1 VRTRN
6 RLEASR
12 LLPSG
17 ASRLLSAILLCLVA
31 ASPLAAD
38 PRTPFDP
45 NTYLDP
51 IRDFF
56 RATPPPA
63 ARDHLVAISSDSRTL
78 TFRFEGANQ
87 LELSLAGGRVLI
99 DGSQV
104 GRYAVGGRL
113 ESSWQDLLADL
124 ARVPTPVAV
133 LRAKVWAPAGLVGEE
148 LDAANEIRR
157 RLAPLE
163 LATTAGL
170 TPSAIPAA
178 QAGGLTIDI
187 RTFADLAQLEPQL
200 WRASQLSGADL
211 RITVPDGAAF
221 SGHYSVGTGVD
232 HAGHLLI
239 LHGDADVFG
248 TVRGNVVTV
257 DGDIV
262 VHPGAMITG
271 SVLAVGGRV
280 RDVGGEI
287 RGATLTLS
295 DPETAVAIP
304 LAPAFG
310 PVETAARRGA
320 GLAAAFVTL
329 MLLGA
334 GLVAFA
340 RPQVAVVAD
349 TVGHSFGR
357 AFLAGLLGQILVI
370 PTFGM
375 ILVGLA
381 LTVVGILLVPFAIA
395 VYVLLAVVT
404 IVGGFLA
411 VSHAIGE
418 VRARRRMAGGAL
430 GVSTSSYNYL
440 AVGLLAGLSI
450 WAVWILFGWV
460 PVMGELVRLAAIL
473 VTWILATVGFGAALL
488 SRLGLKDSFA
498 GRFIAPEMLTDEYL
512 WATPQ
517 FGVPAV
523 TRPKKGEVPPSR
535 TPPPMP

>member
-1 VRTRN
+1 MRTPN
-6 RLEASR
+6 YRLEPSR
-12 LLPSG
+12 LHG
-17 ASRLLSAILLCLVA
+17 ARRLLGAILFCLVA
-31 ASPLAAD
+31 ATPLAAD

-78 TFRFEGANQ
+78 TFRFEGAEQ

-99 DGSQV
+99 DGTQV
-104 GRYAVGGRL
+104 GRYAAGGRL

-133 LRAKVWAPAGLVGEE
+133 LRARVWSPAGLVGEE
-148 LDAANEIRR
+148 LAAATEIRR
-157 RLAPLE
+157 RL
-163 LATTAGL
+163 TGL
-170 TPSAIPAA
+170 DVASTSGVAPSAIPAA

-187 RTFADLAQLEPQL
+187 RTFAALDALEPQL

-211 RITVPDGAAF
+211 RLTIPDGAAF

-287 RGATLTLS
+287 RGATQTLS
-295 DPETAVAIP
+295 DPETAVAMP
-304 LAPAFG
+304 LSPAFG
-310 PVETAARRGA
+310 PIETAARRTA

-340 RPQVAVVAD
+340 RQQVAVVAD

-357 AFLAGLLGQILVI
+357 AFLAGILGQILVV

-375 ILVGLA
+375 IIVGLA

-395 VYVLLAVVT
+395 VYALIAVVT

-418 VRARRRMAGGAL
+418 VRARRRMAVGAL
-430 GVSTSSYNYL
+430 GVSTSSYSYL
-440 AVGLLAGLSI
+440 AIGLVAGLAI
-450 WAVWILFGWV
+450 WAVWVAFGWV